1 VLIKLHSLIKV
12 ENLPYLKML
21 PPKNLSL
28 SDDECGHVVI
38 CLRVGE
44 ELGDNGEDTWV
55 QRVTT
60 FLLFFFSPPSFFFIW
75 LFTSILKTSLGSFF
89 RAISWTI
96 LSH

>member
-21 PPKNLSL
+21 PPRNLSL

-44 ELGDNGEDTWV
+44 ELGEDGEDTWV

-60 FLLFFFSPPSFFFIW
+60 FLLLFFLSSFLFFIW

-89 RAISWTI
+89 RVISWTI